1 MAYTALNHYGQV
13 CLDASFN
20 CQNLLKEFGEKTKSL
35 SSRKAK
41 LLDEC
46 AHVCMG
52 TFHAIKNRSANAG
65 LLAILCV
72 GICEECADFCESF
85 NNPLFKQCADACR
98 YCSNNMSDLALAA
111 LS

>member
-98 YCSNNMSDLALAA
+98 YCSNNMSDLAFAG